1 MGAASRIQD
10 EIKQTRPF
18 ASRGQEA
25 MVALLRTADVVRRNL
40 SAVVEASGITLQQY
54 NVLRILRGAG
64 PDGLPTLEIGSRLL
78 EQAPGTT
85 RLVDRLVEKGLVGRR
100 GGRDRRQVFCAI
112 TREGLSLLDRLDAP
126 VLAAD
131 GLLEAAGM
139 TPRSLSHLVEL
150 LDAVRCAHSEAAP
163 PTRADVPSLE
173 NASPS
178 ASETTPGSPRPNRT
192 RRTR

>member
-1 MGAASRIQD
+1 MGAASRIQE

-40 SAVVEASGITLQQY
+40 STVVEASGITLQQY

-85 RLVDRLVEKGLVGRR
+85 RLVDRLVEKGLVERR
-100 GGRDRRQVFCAI
+100 GGRDRRQVLCVI
-112 TREGLSLLDRLDAP
+112 TREGLSLLGRLDTP

-150 LDAVRCAHSEAAP
+150 LDAVRCAHAEAAP
-163 PTRADVPSLE
+163 P
-173 NASPS
+173 ASDR
-178 ASETTPGSPRPNRT
+178 TPGAPRPNRT